1 MSLNWICSDCGA
13 FNPPKRNCC
22 WQCATE
28 HVLLEKESAVLAQ
41 LHKWRLL
48 DKLPASTMSM
58 QESAHIRMLS
68 PARLFEW
75 RMARLNG
82 LSGKRKEALAGLWA
96 G

>member
-1 MSLNWICSDCGA
+1 M
-13 FNPPKRNCC
+13 
-22 WQCATE
+22 
-28 HVLLEKESAVLAQ
+28 
-41 LHKWRLL
+41 
-48 DKLPASTMSM
+48 
-58 QESAHIRMLS
+58 S